1 MLAVSES
8 FWGYKNENTG
18 RGVWEG
24 SITVAWRM
32 KSPFH
37 LLSVVLDGDLEV
49 DVNVGLLGD
58 SDDVRELDGQPRGLV
73 QVVDGKDF
81 QTGTSDHDLGLVNL
95 GALKV
100 QHTTL
105 Q

>member
-1 MLAVSES
+1 
-8 FWGYKNENTG
+8 
-18 RGVWEG
+18 
-24 SITVAWRM
+24 M

-95 GALKV
+95 GALKHRFNV
-100 QHTTL
+100 GRKTQVGVGVDMLTG
-105 Q
+105 

>member
-1 MLAVSES
+1 M
-8 FWGYKNENTG
+8 KN
-18 RGVWEG
+18 
-24 SITVAWRM
+24 
-32 KSPFH
+32 PFY
-37 LLSVVLDGDLEV
+37 LFSVVLDGDLEV
-49 DVNVGLLGD
+49 DVDVCLLGD

-100 QHTTL
+100 PAYYIAIKII
-105 Q
+105 